1 MLWVEHKA
9 VIKFKPSEAET
20 MGQISAA
27 VNQHG
32 SAGDNGTNL
41 ACASTG
47 SGLVPV
53 IVRSHKHC

>member
-1 MLWVEHKA
+1 MRWVEHKA
-9 VIKFKPSEAET
+9 VIKFNPSEAEI
-20 MGQISAA
+20 MGQISAG

-32 SAGDNGTNL
+32 SAGVNGTSL
-41 ACASTG
+41 ARASTG